1 MERLNLTYLGKRT
14 KTVERR
20 IRSLIKRRKA
30 FYLKTLSVEDNQTIE
45 TWYVDSGGWAYTT
58 DPESNV
64 YNTCIAHIANCLKFL
79 NGSHPIWYDPER
91 PVKRSYV
98 RRNIKRGSIF

>member
-30 FYLKTLSVEDNQTIE
+30 FYLKTLSVEELKT
-45 TWYVDSGGWAYTT
+45 A
-58 DPESNV
+58 
-64 YNTCIAHIANCLKFL
+64 NTEIID
-79 NGSHPIWYDPER
+79 I
-91 PVKRSYV
+91 
-98 RRNIKRGSIF
+98 I